1 MNELKKIRETTGLS
15 RLQIAQ
21 IVKSSIKDIE
31 RWENNKKINSAYLE
45 QLNRIS
51 NNAQWYK
58 PIYKHINDV
67 TSKIRYAAKLALR
80 QFGTTVSVVFYDD
93 EKSEIITDAEVK
105 HNSYVVCTFCFAEND
120 IINKCHKTVND
131 IRQMCFVE
139 DINILSDNL
148 TEFLSEMKEDYPEEY
163 KNFITWCTSE
173 YFHSHINPQEIIR
186 NSFLQ
191 Q

>member
-21 IVKSSIKDIE
+21 IVKASIKDIE
-31 RWENNKKINSAYLE
+31 RWENNKKINSTYLE

-80 QFGTTVSVVFYDD
+80 QLGTTVSVIFYDD
-93 EKSEIITDAEVK
+93 ERTEIITDTEVRQG
-105 HNSYVVCTFCFAEND
+105 SYVICTFCFTEKD
-120 IINKCHKTVND
+120 IINKCYKTVDD
-131 IRQMCFVE
+131 IKLMCFTE
-139 DINILSDNL
+139 NINIVSKSRN
-148 TEFLSEMKEDYPEEY
+148 EFLADMKENYPSEY
-163 KNFITWCTSE
+163 SKFITWCTAE
-173 YFHSHINPQEIIR
+173 YFHAYINPQKIIR
-186 NSFLQ
+186 SSFLQ

>member
-131 IRQMCFVE
+131 IRQMCF
-139 DINILSDNL
+139 IDNTTL
-148 TEFLSEMKEDYPEEY
+148 PSANTAELIDEMKENFPEEY
-163 KNFITWCTSE
+163 QNLVTWCSAE
-173 YFHSHINPQEIIR
+173 YYHAYIQPQQIIMR
-186 NSFLQ
+186 SFLAL
-191 Q
+191 

>member
-80 QFGTTVSVVFYDD
+80 QLGTTVSVIFYDD
-93 EKSEIITDAEVK
+93 ERTEIITDTEVRQG
-105 HNSYVVCTFCFAEND
+105 SYVICTFCFTEKD

-131 IRQMCFVE
+131 IRQMCFIGNTTLPPTNTAE
-139 DINILSDNL
+139 LID
-148 TEFLSEMKEDYPEEY
+148 EMKENFPEEY
-163 KNFITWCTSE
+163 QKLVTWCSAE
-173 YFHSHINPQEIIR
+173 YYHAYIQPRQIIM